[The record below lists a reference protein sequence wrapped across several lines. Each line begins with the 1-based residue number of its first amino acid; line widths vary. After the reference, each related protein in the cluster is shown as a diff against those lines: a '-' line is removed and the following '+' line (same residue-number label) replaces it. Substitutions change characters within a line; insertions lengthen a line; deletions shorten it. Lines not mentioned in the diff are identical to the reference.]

1 MSVSLRGKTDIAVR
15 QILDALS
22 KYEDTHPQAQIEAYR
37 QNSYTIRARIIDP
50 DFQELSWT
58 DRFEIAWRLLENLPE
73 DILSQMDLLV
83 LLTPEEGATSFAN
96 AEFDHPQPP
105 DE

>member
-1 MSVSLRGKTDIAVR
+1 MSVSIRGKTDSAVDLLL
-15 QILDALS
+15 QALAT
-22 KYEDTHPQAQIEAYR
+22 YEEAHPQARIEAYR

-50 DFQELSWT
+50 DFKDVSRT
-58 DRFEIAWRLLENLPE
+58 DRHEIAWQFIENLPE

-83 LLTPEEGATSFAN
+83 LLTLEEGATSFAN

>member
-1 MSVSLRGKTDIAVR
+1 MSVSLRGKTDSAVDLVL
-15 QILDALS
+15 QALS
-22 KYEDTHPQAQIEAYR
+22 IFEDAHPQARIEAYR
-37 QNSYTIRARIIDP
+37 QNAYAIRARIIDP
-50 DFQELSWT
+50 DFQKLSWT

-73 DILSQMDLLV
+73 DILNQMELLV